1 MVDIHSHIIN
11 GVDDGAKT
19 LEESLEILRDE
30 IDQGVTDVILT
41 PHFNKYKWDVAR
53 EDAEE
58 GYRRLVQLV
67 EEHRLD
73 IRLYLGNEVYYK
85 SKESFVRKLEKKNY
99 FTLANTQ
106 YFMLELST
114 VGVVEDLAEGC
125 YELYMEGLV
134 PVIAHVERYP
144 YLFEEKGMVTLK
156 EAMRQGAL
164 LQVNCDSILSQK
176 NKEAHEFVRFLLGR
190 KAVSFV
196 ASDVHN
202 MTTRNSRIKAAYR
215 EVEYLHG
222 KDYAD
227 LIFTRNGLKLLQGL
241 EIEAPALDVRGEKKS
256 FLKKL
261 FNR

>member
-19 LEESLEILRDE
+19 LEESLEILKDE
-30 IDQGVTDVILT
+30 IEQGVTDIILT

-53 EDAEE
+53 EDAEA
-58 GYRRLVQLV
+58 GYQRLLKLV
-67 EEHRLD
+67 DEHRLD
-73 IRLYLGNEVYYK
+73 VRLYLGNEIYYK
-85 SKESFVRKLEKKNY
+85 NKESFIRKLERKRY
-99 FTLANTQ
+99 FTLADTQ

-114 VGVVEDLAEGC
+114 VGVVEDLAEAC
-125 YELYMEGLV
+125 YELYIEGIV

-144 YLFEEKGMVTLK
+144 YLYQEKGMKTLK
-156 EAMRQGAL
+156 EVMSQGAL
-164 LQVNCDSILSQK
+164 LQVNCDSILSRK
-176 NKEAHEFVRFLLGR
+176 NQESHEFAKFLLGK

-202 MTTRNSRIKAAYR
+202 MTTRNSRMKAAYR

-227 LIFTRNGLKLLQGL
+227 LIFTRNGLRLLQG
-241 EIEAPALDVRGEKKS
+241 EPIESPVFEVHEEKKS
-256 FLKKL
+256 FLKRL
-261 FNR
+261 FRR